1 MFPLLSI
8 TLLLPVIGALAMLFY
23 RRIRPSTAHWIG
35 IGTSGLTLLG
45 TVLMWA
51 RGINPRGF
59 SQVEQLNWI
68 PSLGATYRVGIDGIS
83 LPLVVLTAL
92 LFFAVFIFSA
102 KLKDRPAA
110 YVGWFL
116 FLEAACLG
124 TFMALDMLLF
134 YVFFELRLVGMY
146 FVITGW
152 GYEQRRRAGLM
163 FFLYTLLGSLPLLL
177 AIIALYLGAAP
188 HSFDMRTIIAN
199 PPLIGGIG
207 MFAAIAILISFGIK
221 TPVVPVHS
229 WLPEAHVQAPTAGSV
244 ILAGV
249 MLKIGTYGF
258 IRFGLQMTPG
268 GFRTLAPI
276 IVIIGVVSAVYGA
289 FAALGQTDLK
299 RLVAYTSI
307 NHMGYIVIAIGAAAA
322 TSNGTLRTLLLDG
335 AVLQMV
341 SHGLVTGTLFFY
353 VGMIQARTGTREI
366 GKLGGLYTLAPTLSA
381 GIMLAMFASLGL
393 PGLAHFPAEFQIFLG
408 TFQVYP
414 WAVVIAIGALVITA
428 ALYLRA
434 ISTAV
439 MGKPKLKL
447 LSRGE
452 LSWNENVAIIPL
464 LVLIVLL
471 GIAPSIVVSVIHVTT
486 RSMGY

>member
-134 YVFFELRLVGMY
+134 YVFFELSLVGMY

-177 AIIALYLGAAP
+177 AIIAL
-188 HSFDMRTIIAN
+188 TC
-199 PPLIGGIG
+199 
-207 MFAAIAILISFGIK
+207 
-221 TPVVPVHS
+221 
-229 WLPEAHVQAPTAGSV
+229 VQ
-244 ILAGV
+244 
-249 MLKIGTYGF
+249 
-258 IRFGLQMTPG
+258 
-268 GFRTLAPI
+268 
-276 IVIIGVVSAVYGA
+276 
-289 FAALGQTDLK
+289 
-299 RLVAYTSI
+299 
-307 NHMGYIVIAIGAAAA
+307 
-322 TSNGTLRTLLLDG
+322 
-335 AVLQMV
+335 
-341 SHGLVTGTLFFY
+341 
-353 VGMIQARTGTREI
+353 
-366 GKLGGLYTLAPTLSA
+366 
-381 GIMLAMFASLGL
+381 
-393 PGLAHFPAEFQIFLG
+393 
-408 TFQVYP
+408 
-414 WAVVIAIGALVITA
+414 
-428 ALYLRA
+428 
-434 ISTAV
+434 
-439 MGKPKLKL
+439 
-447 LSRGE
+447 
-452 LSWNENVAIIPL
+452 
-464 LVLIVLL
+464 
-471 GIAPSIVVSVIHVTT
+471 
-486 RSMGY
+486 

>member
-1 MFPLLSI
+1 MVPLLSI
-8 TLLLPVIGALAMLFY
+8 TLLLPIIGALSMLAY
-23 RRIRPSTAHWIG
+23 RQIRPARAHLIG
-35 IGTSGLTLLG
+35 IGTSGLTLIG
-45 TVLMWA
+45 TLLMWA
-51 RGINPRGF
+51 RGISPGGF

-68 PSLGATYRVGIDGIS
+68 PSLGASYRVGIDGIS
-83 LPLVVLTAL
+83 LPLIVLTAL

-102 KLKDRPAA
+102 KLKDRPAD
-110 YVGWFL
+110 YIGWFL

-134 YVFFELRLVGMY
+134 YVFFELSLVGMY

-152 GYEQRRRAGLM
+152 GYEFRRRAGLM

-177 AIIALYLGAAP
+177 AIIALYLGVAP
-188 HSFDMRTIIAN
+188 HTFDMRTIIAN
-199 PPLIGGIG
+199 PPLAGGIG
-207 MFAAIAILISFGIK
+207 LFTAIAIVVSFGIK

-249 MLKIGTYGF
+249 LLKIGTYGF

-268 GFRTLAPI
+268 GFRSLAPI
-276 IVIIGVVSAVYGA
+276 IVLLGVISAVYGA
-289 FAALGQTDLK
+289 LAALGQTDLK

-307 NHMGYIVIAIGAAAA
+307 NHMGYIVMAIGAAAA
-322 TSNGTLRTLLLDG
+322 TTNGTLRALLLDG

-341 SHGLVTGTLFFY
+341 SHGLVTGSLFFY

-366 GKLGGLYTLAPTLSA
+366 GKLGGLYAVAPTLSA

-408 TFQVYP
+408 TFQIYP
-414 WAVVIAIGALVITA
+414 VAVVVAISAIVITA

-434 ISTAV
+434 ISAAF
-439 MGKPKLKL
+439 MGKPTVKL
-447 LSRGE
+447 LSHGE
-452 LSWNENVAIIPL
+452 LSGNEKATLTPL
-464 LVLIVLL
+464 LILIVLL
-471 GIAPSIVVSVIHVTT
+471 GIAPSIVLSVIHITT
-486 RSMGY
+486 STLGR